1 MVDMPDDDN
10 VTHHLLKRAGDLLPF
25 CGTWPGRA
33 PETGEFHSV
42 HVQGTLLDAVNFG
55 LGCCS
60 TCLSPEALGGWT
72 PLALEE
78 EL

>member
-1 MVDMPDDDN
+1 MVDMPDDD
-10 VTHHLLKRAGDLLPF
+10 VTHHLLKRAGDLLPC
-25 CGTWPGRA
+25 CGAWPGRD
-33 PETGEFHSV
+33 PETGQFHSV
-42 HVQGTLLDAVNFG
+42 HVLDTLLDALNLG